1 MAEDSTS
8 AIQGAEWH
16 RFLINLNRPALNQG
30 RTKTEYMK
38 NLRHPN
44 FILSIVSAIFLFV
57 GIGMRANGYQGGDYV
72 LGIGTLLAG
81 IHWIWAIIDVATRS
95 DMRPYQKRFWLII
108 VIAVPV
114 FGAMVFYGMHQARNK
129 ITT

>member
-1 MAEDSTS
+1 
-8 AIQGAEWH
+8 
-16 RFLINLNRPALNQG
+16 
-30 RTKTEYMK
+30 MK

-44 FILSIVSAIFLFV
+44 FILAIIASIVLLF

-72 LGIGTLLAG
+72 IAGGALLAG
-81 IHWIWAIIDVATRS
+81 IHWIWAIIDVIGRS
-95 DMRPYQKRFWLII
+95 DMKPFQKRFWLIV

-114 FGAMVFYGMHQARNK
+114 FGAMVFYGLHQESGK